1 MLIYILNLTYALL
14 AGFSSIIASLLSV
27 SSTSYMMSVLSPLP
41 SVSSTTLSIGLV
53 LWKELRKISLL
64 FSGVSQLL
72 SSRSVVVSEV
82 ENII

>member
-1 MLIYILNLTYALL
+1 MLIYILNLAYALL

-64 FSGVSQLL
+64 FSGVLQLL

>member
-1 MLIYILNLTYALL
+1 MLIYILNLAYALL

-27 SSTSYMMSVLSPLP
+27 SSTSYMMSVLPPLP
-41 SVSSTTLSIGLV
+41 SVSSATLSIGLV

-82 ENII
+82 GNII